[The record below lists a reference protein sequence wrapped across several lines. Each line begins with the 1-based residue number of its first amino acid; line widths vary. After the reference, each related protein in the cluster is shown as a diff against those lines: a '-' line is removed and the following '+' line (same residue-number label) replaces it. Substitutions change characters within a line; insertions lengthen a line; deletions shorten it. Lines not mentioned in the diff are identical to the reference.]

1 MTEDD
6 SDSNEA
12 GSEQLPDNV
21 LFDVYETYIGD
32 TDEAA
37 DIYLGF
43 GLFFAGVALAVS
55 ALVIFVF
62 ALLSTEPDTV
72 SYFRVTEWAFGM
84 GMLSIPLATS
94 GIVVLLPID
103 ERAVAA
109 TALGDVMILLAV
121 FTFRGAY
128 WENWQAYGTGQTV
141 TVLGLYAV
149 GLTLVVGSTG
159 AALVAEQIQRVQR
172 PSPADIEPVQEDEPE
187 ESYSD
192 EEIQSDIEDA
202 MKDVE
207 LSWGGVRKHEGRSIS
222 FDTDADIDAKGF
234 TDADAATTTRS
245 SGVDNQLS
253 ALQGLRGGQKNTA
266 TSESTV
272 DDQTAKLQELREQRK
287 QEEVDA
293 EADGDSAG
301 GGLLAW
307 LRGLFG

>member
-1 MTEDD
+1 MTDDDPDADGSGTED
-6 SDSNEA
+6 
-12 GSEQLPDNV
+12 LPDNR

-32 TDEAA
+32 TDEAT

-43 GLFFAGVALAVS
+43 GLFIAGVALAVS

-72 SYFRVTEWAFGM
+72 PYFRVTEWAFGM

-103 ERAVAA
+103 QRAVAA
-109 TALGDVMILLAV
+109 TAVGDVMIALAV
-121 FTFRGAY
+121 FTFRSAY
-128 WENWQAYGTGQTV
+128 WDNWQAYGTGQTV
-141 TVLGLYAV
+141 AVLGLYAI

-172 PSPADIEPVQEDEPE
+172 PSPGDIEPVQDDDPD

-222 FDTDADIDAKGF
+222 FETDADIDAKGF
-234 TDADAATTTRS
+234 ADADAATTTRS

-272 DDQTAKLQELREQRK
+272 DEQTAALQELREQRK
-287 QEEVDA
+287 QEELEA
-293 EADGDSAG
+293 EPESDSGPG
-301 GGLLAW
+301 GFLAW